1 MTNSKSTAPPRPRRP
16 EVLLIA
22 GSRPEAARLS
32 PVAAAMRTLAR
43 VDPVTVAG
51 GADPMRVHDAFAA
64 LGAPPGVTLLS
75 GTSPMNAVQ
84 VGAALAVRF
93 DDLMTERRPAAVLV
107 AGGGVAALVAAQVAF
122 FHKIPVVHL
131 HTGADVDDLLC
142 PFPEEGNRR
151 VIGQLTSLFL
161 HTAGQGVLC
170 HTAGPNSI
178 TVGDT
183 LGAVTP
189 ASPVLAE
196 LAGRVRRGA
205 ARVGMLDASVPS
217 ILSAAATLLGSTP
230 DLELVLIGRSSTE
243 VWQDPVLVGLNGH
256 PRVHMLDRDRIR
268 DLLGVVAVSSFA
280 ASDRC
285 SRYFEAMACGVPAVL
300 VGSAHRQRVEGME
313 GAEAA
318 KGAEEESDRDWVP
331 VVAPTTD
338 AVLHAMSGLLSG
350 SSPASGAGACGTSGP
365 AAARRVEH
373 AVAWM
378 LGLERDPAPSSEDP
392 AKAC

>member
-1 MTNSKSTAPPRPRRP
+1 MINSKSTAPPCPKRP

-32 PVAAAMRTLAR
+32 PVAAAMTTQGR

-64 LGAPPGVTLLS
+64 LGAPPGVTVLP
-75 GTSPMNAVQ
+75 GAVPANAVQ

-93 DDLMTERRPAAVLV
+93 DDLMTERQPAAVLV
-107 AGGGVAALVAAQVAF
+107 AGGGVSALVAAQVAF

-131 HTGADVDDLLC
+131 HTGADIDDLLC
-142 PFPEEGNRR
+142 PFPEEGNLR

-161 HTAGQGVLC
+161 HTTGKGVLRRM
-170 HTAGPNSI
+170 AGPNSI

-183 LGAVTP
+183 LAAVTP
-189 ASPVLAE
+189 ASPALAE

-230 DLELVLIGRSSTE
+230 DLELVLVGRTSTE
-243 VWQDPVLVGLNGH
+243 VWQDPALVGLDGH
-256 PRVHMLDRDRIR
+256 PRAHMLDRDRIR

-300 VGSAHRQRVEGME
+300 VDSARRQDADGGE
-313 GAEAA
+313 GAEP
-318 KGAEEESDRDWVP
+318 DRDWVP

-350 SSPASGAGACGTSGP
+350 STPGPGAGVCPMSGP